1 MADRIVD
8 DLTAEIVRC
17 HHIID
22 DLTGVVGAQAAEVER
37 LRAAL
42 DAILD
47 GARDPISV
55 AQQARWT

>member
-1 MADRIVD
+1 MTDRLLD

-17 HHIID
+17 HRIIE
-22 DLTGVVGAQAAEVER
+22 DLTNTNVR
-37 LRAAL
+37 LSADVARLGAAL

-55 AQQARWT
+55 AQAARRT